1 MKNIFTFLLLISS
14 IANAQHTIKG
24 IMSPKIEKSDWIIL
38 YKIEGMKQIF
48 ISNTSIKSDSVD
60 INGKKEIVGNF
71 KLTIPS
77 SAESGA
83 YRINYRLEGENFV
96 DFIYNQEDVSFIFN
110 PDYPE
115 QSITF
120 SKSKENKKFYSL
132 Y

>member
-120 SKSKENKKFYSL
+120 SKSNENKKFYSL